1 MKQGKYISGDER
13 RGFKVA
19 KVNFPIPDARLRL
32 FIEGKEDWL
41 EKDFLCRRRKKRGRI
56 IEEGSSTTQEGGAQ
70 QNHVPPFGGISAP
83 PSYYSGAPMQAWGSG
98 AAMPPPNFAVPNV
111 IFAEP
116 YAHLPQ
122 PQQSVAIIGGY
133 AARNMQ
139 NITAIQT
146 NANQMG
152 EGNANIAYELGRL
165 HLAPPGQFI
174 GGAVQSYYE
183 QGYNN
188 QEYQYQPP
196 AED

>member
-1 MKQGKYISGDER
+1 
-13 RGFKVA
+13 
-19 KVNFPIPDARLRL
+19 L
-32 FIEGKEDWL
+32 
-41 EKDFLCRRRKKRGRI
+41 
-56 IEEGSSTTQEGGAQ
+56 
-70 QNHVPPFGGISAP
+70 
-83 PSYYSGAPMQAWGSG
+83 
-98 AAMPPPNFAVPNV
+98 
-111 IFAEP
+111 EP

-122 PQQSVAIIGGY
+122 PQQSVDIIGGY

-139 NITAIQT
+139 NIAAIQT

-174 GGAVQSYYE
+174 RGEVHSYYE

-188 QEYQYQPP
+188 Q